1 MTDSHNETFDLDEFE
16 AEMTSSIEVE
26 EVESAY
32 AAIVTCDKGICP
44 F

>member
-1 MTDSHNETFDLDEFE
+1 MVDNEITGLEIESFE
-16 AEMTSSIEVE
+16 NEMASAINVE